1 MIEQILGW
9 IGTILFF
16 YGVLALAS
24 KHASGFYAN
33 GTANLLY
40 AIQGIMMSNWPL
52 LACSIGL
59 FIINIYGITNW
70 SQNVYYYIRR

>member
-16 YGVLALAS
+16 YGVWALAV
-24 KHASGFYAN
+24 KKISGFFAN

-40 AIQGIMMSNWPL
+40 MFQGILMKNWPL
-52 LACSIGL
+52 VVCSIGL
-59 FIINIYGITNW
+59 FIFNIYGIHKWRIKNE
-70 SQNVYYYIRR
+70 N